1 MMMIKIPKDVHKAL
15 AVLFKHK
22 LISEI
27 ERQQLME
34 KSMRRDLSARIVQL
48 PKPREATVALERTLI
63 DISNGMDNQAF
74 DVKEMVQKVEARVG
88 KTTDSAVRYVLG
100 LMVQKG
106 KLEQIHSEGKVLFG
120 KKNI

>member
-1 MMMIKIPKDVHKAL
+1 MMIKIPKDVHKAL

-22 LISEI
+22 LINQTEL
-27 ERQQLME
+27 QQLME
-34 KSMRRDLSARIVQL
+34 KSMRRDLTARIVQL
-48 PKPREATVALERTLI
+48 PKPREATIALERTLM
-63 DISNGMDNQAF
+63 DISNGMDRQAF

-106 KLEQIHSEGKVLFG
+106 VIEQIHSDGKVLFG
-120 KKNI
+120 KKNR

>member
-1 MMMIKIPKDVHKAL
+1 MIKIPKDVHKAL

-22 LISEI
+22 LINQTEL
-27 ERQQLME
+27 QQLME
-34 KSMRRDLSARIVQL
+34 KCMRRDLSARIVQL

-63 DISNGMDNQAF
+63 DITNGISNQAF
-74 DVKEMVQKVEARVG
+74 DVKEMTSKVEARVG

-106 KLEQIHSEGKVLFG
+106 VIEQIHSDGKVLFG
-120 KKNI
+120 KKNR

>member
-1 MMMIKIPKDVHKAL
+1 MMIKIPKDVHKAL

-22 LISEI
+22 LINQTEL
-27 ERQQLME
+27 QQLME

-48 PKPREATVALERTLI
+48 PKPREATIALERTLM
-63 DISNGMDNQAF
+63 DISNGMDRQAF

-106 KLEQIHSEGKVLFG
+106 VIEQIHSDGKVLFG
-120 KKNI
+120 KKNR

>member
-1 MMMIKIPKDVHKAL
+1 MIKIPKDVHKAL

-48 PKPREATVALERTLI
+48 PKPREATVALEKTLSEI
-63 DISNGMDNQAF
+63 RAALDEILRQSPDLKAKLYPPKAHGEGSRSKLHSYGLKNLAESDY
-74 DVKEMVQKVEARVG
+74 EIRG
-88 KTTDSAVRYVLG
+88 K
-100 LMVQKG
+100 
-106 KLEQIHSEGKVLFG
+106 
-120 KKNI
+120 

>member
-1 MMMIKIPKDVHKAL
+1 MIKIPKDVHKAL

-22 LISEI
+22 LINQTEL
-27 ERQQLME
+27 QQLME

-48 PKPREATVALERTLI
+48 PKPREATVALEKTIR
-63 DISNGMDNQAF
+63 DVANSISQQSF
-74 DVKEMVQKVEARVG
+74 EVKEMTSKVEARVG

-106 KLEQIHSEGKVLFG
+106 LLEQIHSDGRVLFG
-120 KKNI
+120 KKN

>member
-1 MMMIKIPKDVHKAL
+1 MIKIPKDVHKAL

-22 LISEI
+22 LINQTEL
-27 ERQQLME
+27 QQLME

-48 PKPREATVALERTLI
+48 PKPREATAALERTI
-63 DISNGMDNQAF
+63 RDVANSISQQSF
-74 DVKEMVQKVEARVG
+74 EVKEMTSKVEARVG

-106 KLEQIHSEGKVLFG
+106 FLEQIHSDGKVLFG

>member
-1 MMMIKIPKDVHKAL
+1 MIKIPKDVHKAL

-22 LISEI
+22 LINQTEL
-27 ERQQLME
+27 QQLME

-48 PKPREATVALERTLI
+48 PKPREATVALERTI
-63 DISNGMDNQAF
+63 RDVANSISQQSF
-74 DVKEMVQKVEARVG
+74 EVKEMTSKVEARVG

-106 KLEQIHSEGKVLFG
+106 FLEQIHSDGKVLFG

>member
-1 MMMIKIPKDVHKAL
+1 MIKIPKDVHKAL

-48 PKPREATVALERTLI
+48 PKPREATAALERTLI
-63 DISNGMDNQAF
+63 DITNGITNQAF
-74 DVKEMVQKVEARVG
+74 DVREMTSKVESRVG

-106 KLEQIHSEGKVLFG
+106 IIEQIHSDGRVLFG
-120 KKNI
+120 KKNR

>member
-1 MMMIKIPKDVHKAL
+1 MIKIPKDVHKAL
-15 AVLFKHK
+15 AILMKHK
-22 LISEI
+22 LINQTEL
-27 ERQQLME
+27 QQLME

-48 PKPREATVALERTLI
+48 PKPREATAALERNLRDIANTLT
-63 DISNGMDNQAF
+63 NQAF
-74 DVKEMVQKVEARVG
+74 DVREMTAKVEARVG

-106 KLEQIHSEGKVLFG
+106 KLEQIHSDGRVLFG

>member
-1 MMMIKIPKDVHKAL
+1 MTKMIPNDVHKAL
-15 AVLFKHK
+15 ATLFKHK
-22 LISEI
+22 LINEI
-27 ERQQLME
+27 ERQKLME

-63 DISNGMDNQAF
+63 DISNGMDNHAF

-100 LMVQKG
+100 LIVQKG
-106 KLEQIHSEGKVLFG
+106 VIEQIHSDGKVLFG
-120 KKNI
+120 KKNR

>member
-48 PKPREATVALERTLI
+48 PKPREATAALERTLV
-63 DISNGMDNQAF
+63 DITNGISNQAF
-74 DVKEMVQKVEARVG
+74 DVKEMTSKVEARVG

>member
-1 MMMIKIPKDVHKAL
+1 MIKIPKDVHKAL

-22 LISEI
+22 LINQTEL
-27 ERQQLME
+27 QQLME

-48 PKPREATVALERTLI
+48 PKPREATIALERTLM
-63 DISNGMDNQAF
+63 DISDGMDRQAF

-106 KLEQIHSEGKVLFG
+106 VIEQIHSDGKVLFG
-120 KKNI
+120 KKNR